1 MGYVYLL
8 IQLDYNNK
16 ETFKIGFTK
25 NNPEKRVKQL
35 NTGNPNKIELLNYFE
50 SRYYINIENWLH
62 KKYIEYNYFS
72 EWFELPNNI
81 VKNFILDCKEAEKNI
96 EFLSNENYFYK

>member
-62 KKYIEYNYFS
+62 KIYRI
-72 EWFELPNNI
+72 
-81 VKNFILDCKEAEKNI
+81 
-96 EFLSNENYFYK
+96 